1 MTELINF
8 IKHYQDL
15 DFNTEKAILENFTL
29 EKVEKNEFVAE
40 RGKICSKIAYIKSG
54 LVRRYYVDEEKETT
68 IWLYHDNHWISSLA
82 SYFLQKP
89 SLEYLQACEDTIL
102 YTLTFENEQKLLEFP
117 QFKDFHIKF
126 LRSSLAAFDEFHFIF
141 ESMTA
146 SKKYEYLLKHFP
158 LIIQKSKQK
167 HIASLLNISQET
179 LSRIRSSIY

>member
-15 DFNTEKAILENFTL
+15 DFNTEKAILESFTL

-40 RGKICSKIAYIKSG
+40 RGKICSKIGFIKSG

-89 SLEYLQACEDTIL
+89 SLEYLQACEETIL

-126 LRSSLAAFDEFHFIF
+126 LRSSLAAFDEQTEDQECLRWLEHRTWS
-141 ESMTA
+141 EEEGNLRM
-146 SKKYEYLLKHFP
+146 KNGHR
-158 LIIQKSKQK
+158 QK
-167 HIASLLNISQET
+167 IS
-179 LSRIRSSIY
+179 